1 MNWIEEEDFL
11 LNIKEPLLKTPMKS
25 IACYFVFINLQ
36 EHIEKVSKEN
46 ISLIDDSCQIISK
59 SKVLQM
65 IQQQKTVFKD
75 NKYIYKDAFLHLVDL
90 DHDDLQPFNNEFDT
104 LYSDSDSEN
113 GSENGSEDENRSE
126 NGSDKKEELTESQE
140 KIIKRFFKPLPLLED
155 IKIQPSLSIFHKYNC
170 LYFFFYEHKKKDFV
184 PKPILKIHNENEIEK
199 KKTNKKVTIKLH
211 NDNNDAVS
219 GKHRFTR
226 KHR

>member
-1 MNWIEEEDFL
+1 MNWIEEEDLL

-46 ISLIDDSCQIISK
+46 ISLTDDSCQIISK

-104 LYSDSDSEN
+104 LYSDSED
-113 GSENGSEDENRSE
+113 GSENGSE

-184 PKPILKIHNENEIEK
+184 PKPILKIHNENETEK

-211 NDNNDAVS
+211 NDSNDAVN

-226 KHR
+226 KHRVF

>member
-1 MNWIEEEDFL
+1 MNWIEEEDLL

-46 ISLIDDSCQIISK
+46 ISLTDDSCQIISK

-104 LYSDSDSEN
+104 LYSDSDSD
-113 GSENGSEDENRSE
+113 SENESE

-184 PKPILKIHNENEIEK
+184 PKPILKIHNENETEK

-211 NDNNDAVS
+211 NDSNDAVN

-226 KHR
+226 KHRVF

>member
-1 MNWIEEEDFL
+1 MNWIKEEDIL

-25 IACYFVFINLQ
+25 IVCYFVFVNIK
-36 EHIEKVSKEN
+36 EHIEKVAKETLLL
-46 ISLIDDSCQIISK
+46 SEDSCQTINK

-104 LYSDSDSEN
+104 LYSDSDS
-113 GSENGSEDENRSE
+113 GSEDDNDDEGEEITEN
-126 NGSDKKEELTESQE
+126 QE

-170 LYFFFYEHKKKDFV
+170 LYFFFHEHEKKVFA
-184 PKPILKIHNENEIEK
+184 PKPILKIHNEDTEK
-199 KKTNKKVTIKLH
+199 KKSNKKVTIKLH
-211 NDNNDAVS
+211 DIDNNNTNV
-219 GKHRFTR
+219 KHKFTR

>member
-1 MNWIEEEDFL
+1 MNWIEEEDLL

-46 ISLIDDSCQIISK
+46 ISLTDDSCQIISK

-104 LYSDSDSEN
+104 LYSDSED
-113 GSENGSEDENRSE
+113 GSENGSE

-184 PKPILKIHNENEIEK
+184 PKPILKIHNENETDK

-211 NDNNDAVS
+211 NIENNENVS

>member
-1 MNWIEEEDFL
+1 MNWIKEEDIL

-25 IACYFVFINLQ
+25 IVCYFVFVNIK
-36 EHIEKVSKEN
+36 EHIEKVAKETLLL
-46 ISLIDDSCQIISK
+46 SEDSCQTINK
-59 SKVLQM
+59 SKVLQI

-104 LYSDSDSEN
+104 LYSDSDS
-113 GSENGSEDENRSE
+113 GSEDDNDSVREEITEN
-126 NGSDKKEELTESQE
+126 QE

-155 IKIQPSLSIFHKYNC
+155 IKIQPSLSIFHKLNC
-170 LYFFFYEHKKKDFV
+170 LYFFFHEHEKKVFA
-184 PKPILKIHNENEIEK
+184 PKPILKIHNEDTEK
-199 KKTNKKVTIKLH
+199 KKSNKKVTIKLH
-211 NDNNDAVS
+211 DIDNNNTNV
-219 GKHRFTR
+219 KHKFTR

>member
-1 MNWIEEEDFL
+1 MNWIEEEDIL

-25 IACYFVFINLQ
+25 IVCYFVFVNIK
-36 EHIEKVSKEN
+36 EHIEKVAKETLLL
-46 ISLIDDSCQIISK
+46 SEDSCQTINK

-104 LYSDSDSEN
+104 LYSDSDS
-113 GSENGSEDENRSE
+113 GSEDDSDSGSESVREEITEN
-126 NGSDKKEELTESQE
+126 QE

-170 LYFFFYEHKKKDFV
+170 LYFFFHEHEKKVFA
-184 PKPILKIHNENEIEK
+184 PKPILKIHNEDTEK
-199 KKTNKKVTIKLH
+199 KKSNKKVTIKLH
-211 NDNNDAVS
+211 DIDNNNNTNV
-219 GKHRFTR
+219 KHKFTR

>member
-1 MNWIEEEDFL
+1 MNWIEEEDLL

-25 IACYFVFINLQ
+25 IVCYFVFINLQ

-46 ISLIDDSCQIISK
+46 ISLTDDSCQIISK

-104 LYSDSDSEN
+104 LYSDSDSDSDSD
-113 GSENGSEDENRSE
+113 SENGSE

-184 PKPILKIHNENEIEK
+184 PKPILKIHNENETEK

-211 NDNNDAVS
+211 NDSNDAVN

-226 KHR
+226 KHRVF

>member
-1 MNWIEEEDFL
+1 MNWIKEEDIL

-25 IACYFVFINLQ
+25 IVCYFVFVNIK
-36 EHIEKVSKEN
+36 EHIEKVAKETLLL
-46 ISLIDDSCQIISK
+46 SEDSCQTINK

-104 LYSDSDSEN
+104 LYSDSDS
-113 GSENGSEDENRSE
+113 GSEDDSKDDNDGEGEEITEN
-126 NGSDKKEELTESQE
+126 QE

-170 LYFFFYEHKKKDFV
+170 LYFFFHEHEKKVFA
-184 PKPILKIHNENEIEK
+184 PKPILKIHNEDTEK
-199 KKTNKKVTIKLH
+199 KKSNKKVTIKLH
-211 NDNNDAVS
+211 DIDNNNTNV
-219 GKHRFTR
+219 KHKFTR

>member
-1 MNWIEEEDFL
+1 MEEEDLL
-11 LNIKEPLLKTPMKS
+11 LNIKDPLLKTPMKS

-46 ISLIDDSCQIISK
+46 ISLTDDSCQIISK

-104 LYSDSDSEN
+104 LYSDSED
-113 GSENGSEDENRSE
+113 GSENGSE

-184 PKPILKIHNENEIEK
+184 PKPILKIHNENETEK

-211 NDNNDAVS
+211 NDSNDAVN

-226 KHR
+226 KHRVF

>member
-1 MNWIEEEDFL
+1 MNWIEEEDIL

-25 IACYFVFINLQ
+25 IVCYFVFVNIK
-36 EHIEKVSKEN
+36 EHIEKVSKETLLL
-46 ISLIDDSCQIISK
+46 SEDSCQTINK
-59 SKVLQM
+59 SKVLQI

-104 LYSDSDSEN
+104 LYSDSDS
-113 GSENGSEDENRSE
+113 GSEDDNDDEGEEITEN
-126 NGSDKKEELTESQE
+126 QE

-170 LYFFFYEHKKKDFV
+170 LYFFFHEHEKKVFA
-184 PKPILKIHNENEIEK
+184 PKPILKIHNEDTEK
-199 KKTNKKVTIKLH
+199 KKPNKKVTIKLH
-211 NDNNDAVS
+211 DIDNNNTNV
-219 GKHRFTR
+219 KHKFTR

>member
-1 MNWIEEEDFL
+1 MNWIEEEDLL

-46 ISLIDDSCQIISK
+46 ISLTDDSCQIISK
-59 SKVLQM
+59 SKILQM

-104 LYSDSDSEN
+104 LYSDSDSDSDSD
-113 GSENGSEDENRSE
+113 SENDSD

-184 PKPILKIHNENEIEK
+184 PKPILKIHNENETDK

-211 NDNNDAVS
+211 NDNNDAVN

-226 KHR
+226 KYRVF

>member
-1 MNWIEEEDFL
+1 MNWIEEEDIL

-46 ISLIDDSCQIISK
+46 ISLTDDSCQTISK

-90 DHDDLQPFNNEFDT
+90 DHDDLQPFNNEFDI
-104 LYSDSDSEN
+104 LYSDSESEDESEN
-113 GSENGSEDENRSE
+113 GSENN
-126 NGSDKKEELTESQE
+126 DKKEELTESQE

-184 PKPILKIHNENEIEK
+184 PKPILKIHNENETDK

-211 NDNNDAVS
+211 NDNNNVVN

>member
-1 MNWIEEEDFL
+1 MNWIKEEDIL

-25 IACYFVFINLQ
+25 IVCYFVFVNIK
-36 EHIEKVSKEN
+36 EHIEKVAKETLLL
-46 ISLIDDSCQIISK
+46 SEDSCQTINK

-104 LYSDSDSEN
+104 LYSDSDS
-113 GSENGSEDENRSE
+113 GSEDDSKDDNDGEGEEITEN
-126 NGSDKKEELTESQE
+126 QE

-170 LYFFFYEHKKKDFV
+170 LYFFFHEHEKKVFA
-184 PKPILKIHNENEIEK
+184 PKPLLKIHNEDTEK
-199 KKTNKKVTIKLH
+199 KKSNKKVTIKLH
-211 NDNNDAVS
+211 DIDNNNTNV
-219 GKHRFTR
+219 KHKFTR